1 MFIAPAFHAPKS
13 LRKDIGRYALLM
25 RWIWTR
31 NVQDPGAAG
40 ETAGRACRFL
50 SKVVAAGWRNMWREP
65 KR

>member
-1 MFIAPAFHAPKS
+1 MFIAFAFHAPKS
-13 LRKDIGRYALLM
+13 LRKDIGRYSLLM

-40 ETAGRACRFL
+40 ETAGRAFRFI
-50 SKVVAAGWRNMWREP
+50 SKVVSSGWRNLMREL